1 MTTKIYDGY
10 LLSGDTQAVES
21 LGILVGGNPASEIV
35 TERLA
40 LSVDARIPRN
50 AVGYIDDL
58 CNERLTRA
66 VRLDR
71 LRMLSR
77 FVEIVMPPERVND
90 TRHRNV
96 RCRNVETIRGDER

>member
-21 LGILVGGNPASEIV
+21 LGILVGGNPASEIF

-40 LSVDARIPRN
+40 LCLDARIPRS
-50 AVGYIDDL
+50 AIGYIDDL
-58 CNERLTRA
+58 CNERSTRTI
-66 VRLDR
+66 RLDR

-77 FVEIVMPPERVND
+77 FVEIVMPQNE
-90 TRHRNV
+90 
-96 RCRNVETIRGDER
+96 